1 MARIALV
8 SLFSIVRF
16 YCIGG
21 FIGCQYIHTGW
32 ILNATSVNKNIHN
45 MHLFSSMSNSWFLL
59 LGQMYVH
66 NCYIWSL
73 SLHGVFSYAMH
84 QCACMGQQIFTLV
97 AFVWLLSTVCNH
109 MTLNNICSREGIITL
124 VAFVRF
130 DWMMFFLRSWAKIG
144 LEQKYIHS
152 RCPIF
157 HLHMFFGSPIHLTQ
171 ELLLWI
177 RTWDLDLNIK
187 KHSIACTI
195 RHI

>member
-1 MARIALV
+1 MQPV
-8 SLFSIVRF
+8 
-16 YCIGG
+16 
-21 FIGCQYIHTGW
+21 W
-32 ILNATSVNKNIHN
+32 INWTERKKWKNMHN

-130 DWMMFFLRSWAKIG
+130 HWMMFLMSWAKIYSQS
-144 LEQKYIHS
+144 LSSCDSLSDFSFTYVF
-152 RCPIF
+152 C
-157 HLHMFFGSPIHLTQ
+157 GSPIHLIQ
-171 ELLLWI
+171 E
-177 RTWDLDLNIK
+177 
-187 KHSIACTI
+187 
-195 RHI
+195 